1 MMDSPK
7 RVFTM
12 LLITN
17 PSGFKAWRVFTF
29 NQIIYPNFSKD
40 IAEYLLLALEKQSKV
55 RNQ

>member
-1 MMDSPK
+1 MDSPK